1 VGGGMGAVMEDGWEE
16 SGGCGL
22 GLGRRWNWGWRW
34 GLEERVMINMVV
46 QAVRDELYQSEWQ
59 RGSRVQ
65 ADKGGIV

>member
-1 VGGGMGAVMEDGWEE
+1 MEDGW
-16 SGGCGL
+16 
-22 GLGRRWNWGWRW
+22 
-34 GLEERVMINMVV
+34 EERVMINMVV